1 MNPDTS
7 SSIRSFLK
15 ILGGALGTYGAIDA
29 ADVMTLINVAEIF
42 FGAAFALW
50 GVVWSIW
57 SKRPK
62 SEEAKQ
68 VAAAVIVSE
77 VPIQAQVQ
85 AAVAN
90 SPVKTQGG

>member
-1 MNPDTS
+1 MIGDHMNPDTS
-7 SSIRSFLK
+7 SGIRSFLK
-15 ILGGALGTYGAIDA
+15 IIGGALGAYGAIDA
-29 ADVMTLINVAEIF
+29 ADVATLVNVAEIF

-62 SEEAKQ
+62 SSEAKQ

-77 VPIQAQVQ
+77 VPITAEVM
-85 AAVAN
+85 AERL
-90 SPVKTQGG
+90 K